1 MARGNRSAITRDLFN
16 IMAERGSKL
25 KNLLRDH
32 SVQEQLILE
41 CGVEVPVRK
50 EEVFFPAMPDAA
62 VGGENVG
69 SPSADEE
76 ASLNERRTF
85 HERKIKQ
92 LQGYYSALFKL
103 RKKLSMLISMDEKGI
118 PSSDTS
124 KYLAREKSI

>member
-1 MARGNRSAITRDLFN
+1 
-16 IMAERGSKL
+16 MAERGSKL

-50 EEVFFPAMPDAA
+50 EEVFFPAMPEAA

-69 SPSADEE
+69 SPSADKSADDE
-76 ASLNERRTF
+76 ASLNERRAF